1 MYEEHLDDA
10 LKTGKTDEK
19 FADATRK
26 MVILRSNEALLI
38 RKYKAIE
45 GSEKIL
51 RKENVHLK
59 EDVVKIEN
67 KFTET
72 IGSLQ
77 RQKEMTRFKME
88 SLHQVLSLFF
98 KYLFRHAKVK
108 SMVNFYIFKP

>member
-10 LKTGKTDEK
+10 LKNGKTDEK

-51 RKENVHLK
+51 RKENVNLK

-67 KFTET
+67 KFTEA

-88 SLHQVLSLFF
+88 SLHQVKNIFF
-98 KYLFRHAKVK
+98 
-108 SMVNFYIFKP
+108 

>member
-1 MYEEHLDDA
+1 MI
-10 LKTGKTDEK
+10 
-19 FADATRK
+19 
-26 MVILRSNEALLI
+26 ILVFRSNEALLI

-51 RKENVHLK
+51 RKENNNLK

-67 KFTET
+67 KFTEK

-88 SLHQVLSLFF
+88 SLQQALAERLQIILLIRKLSSSFF
-98 KYLFRHAKVK
+98 SAASL
-108 SMVNFYIFKP
+108 

>member
-1 MYEEHLDDA
+1 M
-10 LKTGKTDEK
+10 
-19 FADATRK
+19 
-26 MVILRSNEALLI
+26 I

-51 RKENVHLK
+51 RKENNNLK

-67 KFTET
+67 KFTEK

-88 SLHQVLSLFF
+88 SLQQALAERLQIILHIRKLSSSFF
-98 KYLFRHAKVK
+98 SAASL
-108 SMVNFYIFKP
+108 

>member
-1 MYEEHLDDA
+1 M
-10 LKTGKTDEK
+10 
-19 FADATRK
+19 
-26 MVILRSNEALLI
+26 I

-51 RKENVHLK
+51 RKENNNLK

-67 KFTET
+67 KFTEK

-88 SLHQVLSLFF
+88 SLQQALAERLQIILLISE
-98 KYLFRHAKVK
+98 
-108 SMVNFYIFKP
+108 N

>member
-1 MYEEHLDDA
+1 M
-10 LKTGKTDEK
+10 
-19 FADATRK
+19 
-26 MVILRSNEALLI
+26 I

-51 RKENVHLK
+51 RKENNNLK

-67 KFTET
+67 KFTEK

-88 SLHQVLSLFF
+88 SLQQALAERLQIILLIRKLSSSFISAASL
-98 KYLFRHAKVK
+98 
-108 SMVNFYIFKP
+108 